1 MNEESRKIIE
11 KLKALEPQ
19 LKKDMRI
26 KRLRVFGSVAR
37 GEARADSD
45 VDLLV
50 DFDNTPD
57 LITYAGFQ
65 RLFSEHLGYDV
76 DLLTMLSLHPAL
88 KDRILEEAK
97 DVWK

>member
-37 GEARADSD
+37 GEARVDSD

-50 DFDNTPD
+50 DFEKIPG
-57 LITYAGFQ
+57 LITYVGYQ
-65 RLFSEHLGYDV
+65 RRFAEHLGHDV
-76 DLLTMLSLHPAL
+76 DLLTERSIHPAL
-88 KDRILEEAK
+88 KDRILKEAE
-97 DVWK
+97 DVWT